1 MNTFFYLFGLISLS
15 NVLIS
20 PVNAQQAT
28 ARGSATL
35 LNSSGNF
42 SSVNAEIVLPK
53 GTYFNSQEGFSLK
66 VTPVITNAGSNSE
79 QIDSL
84 TLSVNALKVMTTS
97 NVNPVIDATSEIIN
111 STPNLVDTTTLIR
124 GENLNNSL
132 GLE

>member
-15 NVLIS
+15 NVLLS

-53 GTYFNSQEGFSLK
+53 GTYFNSQEGFSLT

-84 TLSVNALKVMTTS
+84 TLSVNELKVMTTS
-97 NVNPVIDATSEIIN
+97 NVNPVIDTTLENIN
-111 STPNLVDTTTLIR
+111 NTPNPGDTTTLIR